1 MSVRLNDFVSSS
13 FAAFSLNKA
22 TQLHQKALS
31 QLSSGSRITET
42 QDDAGGLAVAFKFGT
57 ELKRLNASVG
67 NFQNGLSFL
76 QTQDGALG
84 QMGDLLTRMS
94 ELQVLAKDQTKSDLE
109 VQSYSTEYEN
119 LVKQFTTIGQGQFN
133 GIDLFSQ
140 AGAANPLLLNDQST
154 SIQLSRPDLATLT
167 AGQTL
172 NVVSQPFQIITG
184 TFTWDQAKLD
194 AEARGGHLATFT
206 SAQEWNFLQN
216 TLLPSSDP
224 RNLWL
229 GGTDAGQEG
238 TWTWITGEPW
248 TYSAWNRAPFSNQ
261 PDNAFAGGEN
271 YLARVTSLYTQ
282 GINQNFWN
290 DLKADPNFYLA
301 DYAPTGYVLEVNN
314 AIQLRALLDADI
326 ASSIQQVATARAQ
339 NGTEQGAINNRI
351 NSMQTRIVSL
361 DHARSEIQDTDVAKA
376 VVELGRTNIL
386 MQSASSMLTQA
397 NNLNRDMIL
406 RLLS

>member
-31 QLSSGSRITET
+31 QLSSGSRITQN

-76 QTQDGALG
+76 QTQDAALA
-84 QMGDLLTRMS
+84 QMGDLLSRMS
-94 ELQVLAKDQTKSDLE
+94 ELQVLAKDLTKSDLE

-140 AGAANPLLLNDQST
+140 TGVANPLVLNDQST
-154 SIQLSRPDLATLT
+154 SLQLGRPDLATLT
-167 AGQTL
+167 AGDTL

-184 TFTWDQAKLD
+184 NFTWDQAKAD

-206 SAQEWNFLQN
+206 SSQEWNSVKS
-216 TLLPSSDP
+216 LLPEADVQ
-224 RNLWL
+224 NVWL
-229 GGTDAGQEG
+229 GGTDAGHEG
-238 TWTWITGEPW
+238 SWAWVTGE
-248 TYSAWNRAPFSNQ
+248 AWNFTAWAPGEPN
-261 PDNAFAGGEN
+261 NAWGIEN
-271 YLARVTSLYTQ
+271 YLSRLTPLVT
-282 GINQNFWN
+282 GGNVWN
-290 DLKADPNFYLA
+290 DLPNDSTEVANHQPSGHLY
-301 DYAPTGYVLEVNN
+301 DVTGYILEGNN
-314 AIQLRALLDADI
+314 TIQLRALLDADI
-326 ASSIQQVATARAQ
+326 SSSVQQVANARAQ
-339 NGTEQGAINNRI
+339 NGAEQNAINHRI
-351 NSMQTRIVSL
+351 DSLQSRIVNL
-361 DHARSEIQDTDVAKA
+361 DHARSEIQDTDVARA
-376 VVELGRTNIL
+376 VGELSRTNIL
-386 MQSASSMLTQA
+386 MQSASSLLTQA

-406 RLLS
+406 KLLS